1 MKLGIL
7 LSVGLV
13 VLFAGLANFWFG
25 DVGTGLWMIGAF
37 CVIAGAS
44 AWLGKREYDARPV
57 EPPVLEQAVAE

>member
-25 DVGTGLWMIGAF
+25 DLKLGLVMIAAF
-37 CVIAGAS
+37 CAVAGVS
-44 AWLGKREYDARPV
+44 AWIGKRDYDARPV
-57 EPPVLEQAVAE
+57 EAPLVE

>member
-25 DVGTGLWMIGAF
+25 DLRLGLAMIAAFGA
-37 CVIAGAS
+37 IAGVS
-44 AWLGKREYDARPV
+44 AWIGKRDYDARPV
-57 EPPVLEQAVAE
+57 EDPVVEA

>member
-25 DVGTGLWMIGAF
+25 DLKLGLLMIAAF
-37 CVIAGAS
+37 CAVAGAS
-44 AWLGKREYDARPV
+44 AWIGKRAYDARPV
-57 EPPVLEQAVAE
+57 EEPVVAD